1 MSQNIQIGTR
11 KRSRAN
17 MNNSTTTGPAN
28 NTSSNK
34 TFLDNFEETRTNKL
48 LDEMFARQNSFLTDN
63 LRNSLDLNQAD
74 NPLRPRQHQHQLFLD
89 NENAIELDEE
99 PRIINTTIN
108 NSNNHNSSRVD
119 EDADDDIIFI
129 KEQPIQFSSPLILP
143 SSSSI
148 NNNNNIVTSNNPGCG
163 TAVTSNSTYITT
175 PKKFKKQ
182 RTISLPQ
189 LPLSKLSYQSNYF
202 NVPDQTNAIV
212 PRVTQTEN
220 ELLHLTGSCAKT
232 LEGNKAV
239 NLTIAHSTS
248 PFSNPPAQIAS
259 LPQSNLK
266 KQIGSSLRKFTSN
279 GSSESASSNKSNFKT
294 DKDGHYVYQE
304 NDIFGSGGRFVVK
317 DLLGQGT
324 FGKVLKCIDNKY
336 EPNYVAVKVIRAVDR
351 YREAAKTELRI
362 LQTILNNDPQGQF
375 QCLLLRECFDYKN
388 HICLVTDL
396 YGRSIYD
403 FMCSNGI
410 ARFPGSHIQAIA
422 RQLIRSVCFL
432 HDLGIIHTDLKPEN
446 ILICDET
453 HIAQKL
459 PLKTVQS
466 LSKRRRE
473 ASKGKRKI
481 LKNPEIKIID
491 FGSAIFHY
499 EYHPPVI
506 STRHY
511 RAPEIVLG
519 LGWSFPCDIWSIACV
534 LVELVIGESLYP
546 IHENLEHM
554 AMMQRING
562 TPFPTDIIDKMF
574 YKSKH
579 KLGNSPS
586 DLNSTVIK
594 HFDRKTSSLQWP
606 EKNKRGDTI
615 TTEKSMKR
623 VLQSCDRLDIYIS
636 KVLKQDY
643 GDSLSIN
650 WNLPPE
656 KNWSLINSK
665 LAWKRQTHSSSS
677 STTDKLDKETFLF
690 WYWFIDLLRKM
701 FEFDPTKRITAK
713 DALDHE
719 WFNLGILD
727 DGIATYNN
735 TQG

>member
-17 MNNSTTTGPAN
+17 MNNSTTTGPTG
-28 NTSSNK
+28 NTSGSK
-34 TFLDNFEETRTNKL
+34 AFLDNFEDTRTNKL

-63 LRNSLDLNQAD
+63 LRNSLDLNQTD

-89 NENAIELDEE
+89 NENAIELDDE
-99 PRIINTTIN
+99 PRTINTTIN
-108 NSNNHNSSRVD
+108 NNNNNNNSGSSRVD

-143 SSSSI
+143 SSSSNANTNTSGAI
-148 NNNNNIVTSNNPGCG
+148 SAASNN
-163 TAVTSNSTYITT
+163 TYITT

-189 LPLSKLSYQSNYF
+189 LPLSKLSYQSNYSG
-202 NVPDQTNAIV
+202 VPDQNIAIV

-239 NLTIAHSTS
+239 SLTIAHSTS
-248 PFSNPPAQIAS
+248 PFYNSPVQVTSPPQ
-259 LPQSNLK
+259 PTLK
-266 KQIGSSLRKFTSN
+266 RQIGSSLRKFKSN
-279 GSSESASSNKSNFKT
+279 GSSESTSSNKSNFKT

-304 NDIFGSGGRFVVK
+304 NDVFGSGGRFIVK

-403 FMCSNGI
+403 FMCSNGV

-453 HIAQKL
+453 HISQNL
-459 PLKTVQS
+459 PTKTVQS

-562 TPFPTDIIDKMF
+562 TPFPTDIVDKML

-594 HFDRKTSSLQWP
+594 HFDKKTLSLQWP

-636 KVLKQDY
+636 KALKLDY
-643 GDSLSIN
+643 GDCLSIN

-665 LAWKRQTHSSSS
+665 LLWKRQIHSSSAAA
-677 STTDKLDKETFLF
+677 TDELDKETFLF